1 MWSCLSIASNTI
13 KLKALPLRK
22 IFLDAKESFH
32 CRAKNK
38 CKDKYI
44 CLQKKTRVN
53 KNKNQ
58 EVIQN
63 FCHNDVFMVHSFYG
77 GLRNYRSSSTHGQ
90 KKVEYYGRKADKSS
104 SPLENEAGS
113 LLRMPINFR

>member
-1 MWSCLSIASNTI
+1 MQKKVFIVE
-13 KLKALPLRK
+13 LKISARTN
-22 IFLDAKESFH
+22 IFA
-32 CRAKNK
+32 
-38 CKDKYI
+38 CK
-44 CLQKKTRVN
+44 KKTRVN
-53 KNKNQ
+53 KNKNK

>member
-1 MWSCLSIASNTI
+1 MQKKVFIVE
-13 KLKALPLRK
+13 LKISARTN
-22 IFLDAKESFH
+22 IFA
-32 CRAKNK
+32 
-38 CKDKYI
+38 CK
-44 CLQKKTRVN
+44 KKTRVN